1 MCGIFGINKK
11 ETQKSIHKIIS
22 YNNHRGPDQSD
33 YYQNDNLT
41 LVHNRLSIL
50 DIEHGCQPMY
60 FKDLVIIYNG
70 EIFNSVSLR
79 KSLEKKDIVLK
90 LLIPIQRY
98 Y

>member
-1 MCGIFGINKK
+1 M
-11 ETQKSIHKIIS
+11 
-22 YNNHRGPDQSD
+22 
-33 YYQNDNLT
+33 
-41 LVHNRLSIL
+41 SIL

-79 KSLEKKDIVLK
+79 KNLEKKDIVLK